1 MYPYIKLK
9 GLPLLTSCFSH
20 GSEETLIH
28 MNEKKNKWPW
38 RRAQLVPVE
47 MLIIF

>member
-28 MNEKKNKWPW
+28 MNEKKTNG
-38 RRAQLVPVE
+38 LGE
-47 MLIIF
+47 GHN